1 MLMYP
6 NFLFKPF
13 DFLAPKTL
21 NYLALKYLRF
31 LSVPDEDYSTNAWC
45 AVTFISTY
53 SFLTLECFCYF
64 V

>member
-45 AVTFISTY
+45 AVTFYRRIH
-53 SFLTLECFCYF
+53 F
-64 V
+64 